1 MAKIIGNIV
10 GVPNPKTDW
19 NQTDPTKADY
29 LMNKPTKVSQFEND
43 AGYSKS
49 EDVDKQIED
58 LQNVYIIQQET
69 LDGVFGALSRLTPLY
84 RITGA
89 TSYNFNFSESY
100 NSEMCLSKEAGSISF
115 AFGNDVY
122 SRDYMSGIIFDSG
135 ETPTQISYTDSGI
148 LNWVGT
154 DCTTVDG
161 LSIFQPSANT
171 HYDIV
176 FYFNGTQFIGLVNGY
191 VPSARN
197 VVSV

>member
-29 LMNKPTKVSQFEND
+29 LMNKPTKLSQFEND
-43 AGYSKS
+43 AGYVGGMEFNNAQGQIDAIFRELPRIDALE
-49 EDVDKQIED
+49 EDVGE
-58 LQNVYIIQQET
+58 LTTNIIS
-69 LDGVFGALSRLTPLY
+69 FGTP
-84 RITGA
+84 
-89 TSYNFNFSESY
+89 SYAFEFSEYHNCELRIVTSIENLEFVFKDEVY
-100 NSEMCLSKEAGSISF
+100 PNNYTSGLSF
-115 AFGNDVY
+115 N
-122 SRDYMSGIIFDSG
+122 SG
-135 ETPTQISYTDSGI
+135 ETPTMVIYTDSGI

-154 DCTTVDG
+154 DCTTSDG

-191 VPSARN
+191 VPASGN
-197 VVSV
+197 VVSE